1 METILDLTASGADH
15 ELLTSTEVDTRLRS
29 GTLLA
34 ERPLE
39 SYLRSGE
46 EPRYLL
52 RNRSS
57 GVEFETDG
65 RTTALRPDD
74 GYQALALVTDVR
86 IYFVVGRESGDKT
99 SEVALSEV
107 VEAKQASGGFRT
119 NTLVIETIDGRRWSF
134 ACRDD
139 TSEVASFV
147 DGLAQ
152 VWANAQRLADEA
164 EDQLRTAREHLDAS
178 ESDAAA
184 GALDGVAE
192 TLETAVDR
200 LCAAGDGACARIR
213 DRAASLARELFDLE
227 GPTYAHIAATAHA
240 TAQDAWRERE
250 YEAAAAAYDRAID
263 RYERAIHSYERAL
276 DSDAG
281 ASNRDDHASDRD
293 EEGSGPNERSPS
305 REEEMDRLGRRLAGA
320 VREREILRVAPLADA
335 DTARRRA
342 RAVEDPETA
351 TERWDD
357 VLDSY
362 RRLLEL
368 EWDGEGRFVV
378 GTGTVREQAS
388 AAATAAIDDYY
399 EDGRRRLGYGDRFAV
414 DGQEDRAATL
424 YERAIE
430 QFERAHQM
438 ASTTDSDRV
447 EEIES
452 ALATAESRLDG
463 HLPADLAG
471 DEPPVTGTDTAPPT
485 GTAGETPAGSGTADD
500 DAPSVIGRI
509 QSQKR
514 DGQSAE
520 GPVRDSGG
528 TTPGS
533 ADGTTTNTEL
543 RRKLRE
549 LDGTAF
555 TRLVADLWEAQG
567 WSTTVFSAT
576 NQVVYDVVA
585 MREEPEERRLLL
597 WTEHRPDGSQ
607 LGPRTVTRC
616 ATARD
621 SSQGAD
627 CATIVTNALLRT
639 AAQQRAQELDV
650 TVIDGS
656 DLRDLVRFEEFV
668 DRLDWGT
675 TST

>member
-1 METILDLTASGADH
+1 METILDLTESGEDH
-15 ELLTSTEVDTRLRS
+15 ELLTNTEADTRLRS

-34 ERPLE
+34 ERPLG
-39 SYLRSGE
+39 SYLRSEE
-46 EPRYLL
+46 EPRYVL
-52 RNRSS
+52 RNRSA

-65 RTTALRPDD
+65 QTTTLQPDD

-86 IYFVVGRESGDKT
+86 IYFVVGRAAGNKT

-107 VEAKQASGGFRT
+107 VEAKQANGGFRT
-119 NTLVIETIDGRRWSF
+119 NTLVIETIDGRTWSF

-139 TSEVASFV
+139 PGEVASFV

-164 EDQLRTAREHLDAS
+164 ENQLRTAREHLDAG
-178 ESDAAA
+178 EYDAAA
-184 GALDGVAE
+184 SALEGVEE
-192 TLETAVDR
+192 TLETAVTR
-200 LCAAGDGACARIR
+200 LCEAGDGACARIR
-213 DRAASLARELFDLE
+213 DRAASLARELFDIE
-227 GPTYAHIAATAHA
+227 GPTHAHIAATAHA
-240 TAQDAWRERE
+240 TAQDAWRERG

-276 DSDAG
+276 DSEG
-281 ASNRDDHASDRD
+281 KTSGRD
-293 EEGSGPNERSPS
+293 EEAGGPDERSRS
-305 REEEMDRLGRRLAGA
+305 HERERDRLGRRLAAA
-320 VREREILRVAPLADA
+320 VREREVLRVAPVLDA

-342 RAVEDPETA
+342 RSVEDPETA

-362 RRLLEL
+362 RQLLEL
-368 EWDGEGRFVV
+368 EWDGSGEFVV
-378 GTGTVREQAS
+378 GTESVRQQAS
-388 AAATAAIDDYY
+388 AAAAAAIDDYY

-414 DGQEDRAATL
+414 DGQEDRAAAL
-424 YERAIE
+424 YERATE
-430 QFERAHQM
+430 QFERARQI

-452 ALATAESRLDG
+452 ALATAQSRLDG
-463 HLPADLAG
+463 HLPSEPPG
-471 DEPPVTGTDTAPPT
+471 DEPPETGTDTAPPT
-485 GTAGETPAGSGTADD
+485 GTAGETPAGPETADD

-514 DGQSAE
+514 AGQSTD
-520 GPVRDSGG
+520 GHGRDAGA
-528 TTPGS
+528 TPGS
-533 ADGTTTNTEL
+533 AGGTITNTEL

-576 NQVVYDVVA
+576 NQVVYDIVA
-585 MREEPEERRLLL
+585 MREEPEERRILL
-597 WTEHRPDGSQ
+597 WTEHRPDDSQ
-607 LGPRTVTRC
+607 LGPRAVKRC

-627 CATIVTNALLRT
+627 SATIVTNALLRT
-639 AAQQRAQELDV
+639 AAKQRAQELDV

-656 DLRDLVRFEEFV
+656 DLIDLVRFEGFV
-668 DRLDWGT
+668 DRLDGAT
-675 TST
+675 TSA